1 MKILRNSSK
10 RKEKKDFLKA
20 LPYLSPKATY
30 AFLSVPENYDNVWT
44 LGLQVNTTLFLYL
57 QKNVLLLES

>member
-1 MKILRNSSK
+1 M
-10 RKEKKDFLKA
+10 
-20 LPYLSPKATY
+20 SPKATY

-44 LGLQVNTTLFLYL
+44 PGLQVNTTLFLYL